1 MESIALE
8 LRAALPV
15 STAAGTLSQILSVDN
30 PPRLKAFSL
39 RMLRFNDIADR
50 MLDYNPQV
58 DLERLQRAYVFTAKV
73 HDGQERLSGEPYL
86 IHPLEVAGILLDLHV
101 DEDTIIAGLLHD
113 TLEDTLTTRAEIERL
128 FGPRVAFLVE
138 GLTKIARIEFKSAR
152 EQQAEN
158 FRKMLIA
165 MSEDIRILMIK
176 LADRLHNMRTL
187 FHMKE
192 DSRRRIAQET
202 MDIYVPLAHRL
213 GVYWMKQELE
223 DLSFRTLEPDA
234 AEELEAQL
242 LISRDEREIYIEDV
256 IGIIS
261 RKLADVD
268 LRCEVQGRVK
278 DISSIHAKMK
288 SQDLELEQIYDAI
301 GFRII
306 VEGGVGICYAALGQ
320 IHSVWPPVPGRF
332 KDYIALPK
340 PNGYRSLHTT
350 VIGEY
355 GERMEVQIRTVEMHR
370 DAELGIAAHWKYKEG
385 HLDSEHDDSK
395 FDWLRQLVEWQKE
408 ISDPHEFL
416 DAVKLDL
423 FPDEVFV
430 FTPTGEVI
438 NLSSGST
445 PLDFAFAIHSEVGSH
460 CAGAKVNGRLVPLRH
475 RLKDGDTVEIITS
488 PTQAPKKEWL
498 EFAASS
504 KAQNYIR
511 HSIRQ
516 VGKTRAIAL
525 GRDILSKELKRR
537 DLTLSKVQETGSLMR
552 FVETEFGGKAI
563 DELFAAISYGKIAA
577 STLVRKLVGE
587 GEKPTSEIASA
598 ANVVPKRLRRLFQ
611 RERRRSPSGVRVSG
625 TPDVL
630 VRFAGCC
637 EPLPGDEIIGFVTR
651 GRGVT
656 VHARGCVKVFALDP
670 ERRIDAEWDEEASV
684 RRAIAI
690 RVMSRDEPGIL
701 AKITNTISAVGIN
714 IGSAKVATNETAGK
728 AAELTFELW
737 VENVNTL
744 TGLMREIRKVKGVRS
759 VERVRG

>member
-1 MESIALE
+1 
-8 LRAALPV
+8 LPG
-15 STAAGTLSQILSVDN
+15 STAPGILSSTLMVDN
-30 PPRLKAFSL
+30 PPRLKAFFL

-50 MLDYNPQV
+50 MLDYNSQV

-86 IHPLEVAGILLDLHV
+86 IHPLEVAGILLDLRV

-113 TLEDTLTTRAEIERL
+113 TLEDTLTTRDEIERL
-128 FGPRVAFLVE
+128 FGPSVAFLVE

-176 LADRLHNMRTL
+176 LSDRLHNMRTIV
-187 FHMKE
+187 HMKE

-223 DLSFRTLEPDA
+223 DLAFRTLEPDV

-242 LISRDEREIYIEDV
+242 LISRDEREAYIEDV

-261 RKLADVD
+261 RKLADVG

-306 VEGGVGICYAALGQ
+306 VEGGIDICYGVLGQ
-320 IHSVWPPVPGRF
+320 IHSVWSPVPGRF

-355 GERMEVQIRTVEMHR
+355 GERMEVQIRTAEMHR

-385 HLDSEHDDSK
+385 SLEQGRDDSK
-395 FDWLRQLVEWQKE
+395 FDWLRQLVEWQRE

-438 NLSSGST
+438 NLSAGST

-460 CAGAKVNGRLVPLRH
+460 CAGSKVNGRLVPLRH
-475 RLKDGDTVEIITS
+475 QLKDGDTVEIITS
-488 PTQAPKKEWL
+488 PSQAPKKEWL

-504 KAQNYIR
+504 KARNHIQ

-516 VGKTRAIAL
+516 AGKTRAIAL
-525 GRDILSKELKRR
+525 GRDILGRELKRN
-537 DLTLSKVQETGSLMR
+537 DLTLSKVEGNGSLSR
-552 FVETEFGGKAI
+552 YADTEFGGKTV
-563 DELFAAISYGKIAA
+563 DDLFAAISYGKIAA
-577 STLVRKLVGE
+577 GVLVRKLAGAGE
-587 GEKPTSEIASA
+587 EAVSDLSAA
-598 ANVVPKRLRRLFQ
+598 ANVVPKRLRRLFK
-611 RERRRSPSGVRVSG
+611 RERRRSQSGVRVSG

-656 VHARGCVKVFALDP
+656 IHARGCVKVFALDP
-670 ERRIDAEWDEEASV
+670 ERRIDVEWDAEESV

-701 AKITNTISAVGIN
+701 AKITNTISAAGIN
-714 IGSAKVATNETAGK
+714 IGSAKVETNETTGK

>member
-1 MESIALE
+1 
-8 LRAALPV
+8 
-15 STAAGTLSQILSVDN
+15 
-30 PPRLKAFSL
+30 
-39 RMLRFNDIADR
+39 MLRFNDIADR
-50 MLDYNPQV
+50 LIEYNPQV

-113 TLEDTLTTRAEIERL
+113 TLEDTLTTREEIERL
-128 FGPRVAFLVE
+128 FGPSVAFLVE

-176 LADRLHNMRTL
+176 LADRLHNMRTIV
-187 FHMKE
+187 HMKE
-192 DSRRRIAQET
+192 ESRRRIAQET

-223 DLSFRTLEPDA
+223 DLSFRTLEPEVA
-234 AEELEAQL
+234 KELEARL
-242 LISRDEREIYIEDV
+242 LISRDEREVYIEDV

-261 RKLADVD
+261 ARLADIG

-288 SQDLELEQIYDAI
+288 SQDLELEQIYDTI
-301 GFRII
+301 GFRIVI
-306 VEGGVGICYAALGQ
+306 DGGIGDCYAALGQ

-385 HLDSEHDDSK
+385 RLEADGDDSK

-423 FPDEVFV
+423 FPNEVFV

-438 NLSSGST
+438 NLASGST
-445 PLDFAFAIHSEVGSH
+445 PIDFAYAIHSEVGSH
-460 CAGAKVNGRLVPLRH
+460 CVGAKVNGRLVPLRQ

-488 PTQAPKKEWL
+488 SSQSPRKDWL
-498 EFAASS
+498 EFAVSS
-504 KAQNYIR
+504 KARNHIR
-511 HSIRQ
+511 HAIRQ
-516 VGKTRAIAL
+516 AGKERAVAL
-525 GRDILSKELKRR
+525 GRDILGRELRR
-537 DLTLSKVQETGSLMR
+537 NDLTLAGVLEDGRLQR
-552 FVETEFGGKAI
+552 YADAEFGGRTI

-577 STLVRKLVGE
+577 SVLVRKLAGGE
-587 GEKPTSEIASA
+587 GKAPPDLSAVASA
-598 ANVVPKRLRRLFQ
+598 ANVVPKRLRRLFK
-611 RERRRSPSGVRVSG
+611 RERRRSTSGVRVSG

-656 VHARGCVKVFALDP
+656 IHTKGCARVFTLDP
-670 ERRIDAEWDEEASV
+670 ERKIAVEWDDEAKV
-684 RRAIAI
+684 ARAIAI
-690 RVMSRDEPGIL
+690 RVLSRDEPGML
-701 AKITNTISAVGIN
+701 AKITNTISAAGIN
-714 IGSAKVATNETAGK
+714 IGSAKVSVDETTGRT
-728 AAELTFELW
+728 AEQTFELW
-737 VENVNTL
+737 VPDARTL
-744 TGLMREIRKVKGVRS
+744 AGVMREIRKVKGVRS
-759 VERVRG
+759 VERIRG

>member
-1 MESIALE
+1 
-8 LRAALPV
+8 
-15 STAAGTLSQILSVDN
+15 
-30 PPRLKAFSL
+30 
-39 RMLRFNDIADR
+39 MLRFNDIADR
-50 MLDYNPQV
+50 MLEYDPHV

-113 TLEDTLTTRAEIERL
+113 TLEDTLTTREEIERL
-128 FGPRVAFLVE
+128 FGDRVAFLVE
-138 GLTKIARIEFKSAR
+138 GLTKIARIEFRSAR

-176 LADRLHNMRTL
+176 LADRLHNMRTIE
-187 FHMKE
+187 HMKE
-192 DSRRRIAQET
+192 ESRRRIAQET

-223 DLSFRTLEPDA
+223 DLAFRTLEPEVA
-234 AEELEAQL
+234 AELEAQL
-242 LISRDEREIYIEDV
+242 LVSREEREVYIEDV

-261 RKLADVD
+261 AKLAEADVT
-268 LRCEVQGRVK
+268 CEVQGRVK

-288 SQDLELEQIYDAI
+288 SQDLEIEQIYDAI
-301 GFRII
+301 GFRVI
-306 VEGGVGICYAALGQ
+306 VQGGVDACYAALGQ
-320 IHSVWPPVPGRF
+320 IHSIWPPVPGRF

-340 PNGYRSLHTT
+340 ANGYRSLHTT

-385 HLDSEHDDSK
+385 HLGAHADDTK

-430 FTPTGEVI
+430 FTPTGEVM
-438 NLSSGST
+438 NLAAGSSA
-445 PLDFAFAIHSEVGSH
+445 LDFAYAIHSEVGSH
-460 CAGAKVNGRLVPLRH
+460 CAGAKVNGRLVPLRQ

-488 PTQAPKKEWL
+488 PSQSPKKEWL

-504 KAQNYIR
+504 KARNHIR
-511 HSIRQ
+511 QSIRRA
-516 VGKTRAIAL
+516 GKLRAVAL
-525 GRDILSKELKRR
+525 GRDILGRELKRQ
-537 DLTLSKVQETGSLMR
+537 DLSLGQVEENGSLQR
-552 FVETEFGGKAI
+552 YVDAEFGGKSL
-563 DELFAAISYGKIAA
+563 DELFAAISYGKVAA
-577 STLVRKLVGE
+577 GAVVRRLTGGE
-587 GEKPTSEIASA
+587 EPAEPASSA
-598 ANVVPKRLRRLFQ
+598 AATVVPKRLRRLFQ
-611 RERRRSPSGVRVSG
+611 RERRHSGSGVRVSG
-625 TPDVL
+625 EPDVM

-656 VHARGCVKVFALDP
+656 VHTRGCVKVFALDP
-670 ERRIDAEWDEEASV
+670 ERRIDAEWDDDTSV

-690 RVMSRDEPGIL
+690 RVTARDEPGIL
-701 AKITNTISAVGIN
+701 AKITNTISAASIN
-714 IGSAKVATNETAGK
+714 IGSAKVEPDETVGK
-728 AAELTFELW
+728 SAELVFELW
-737 VENVNTL
+737 VQDAKTL
-744 TGLMREIRKVKGVRS
+744 ANLMREIRKVKGVRS

>member
-1 MESIALE
+1 
-8 LRAALPV
+8 
-15 STAAGTLSQILSVDN
+15 
-30 PPRLKAFSL
+30 
-39 RMLRFNDIADR
+39 MLRFNDIADR

-58 DLERLQRAYVFTAKV
+58 DLERLQSAYVFTAKV

-86 IHPLEVAGILLDLHV
+86 IHPLEVAGILLDLNV

-113 TLEDTLTTRAEIERL
+113 TLEDTLTTREEIERL

-138 GLTKIARIEFKSAR
+138 GLTKIARIEFRSAR

-165 MSEDIRILMIK
+165 MSEDICILMIK
-176 LADRLHNMRTL
+176 LADRLHNMRTIV
-187 FHMKE
+187 HMKE
-192 DSRRRIAQET
+192 SARRRVAQET

-223 DLSFRTLEPDA
+223 DLAFRTLEPDA
-234 AEELEAQL
+234 SEELEAQL
-242 LISRDEREIYIEDV
+242 LISRDEREAYIEDV
-256 IGIIS
+256 TGIIS
-261 RKLADVD
+261 AKLHD
-268 LRCEVQGRVK
+268 LDLQCEVQGRVK

-306 VEGGVGICYAALGQ
+306 VDSGIGSCYAVLGQ
-320 IHSVWPPVPGRF
+320 IHSVWAPVSGRF

-385 HLDSEHDDSK
+385 SVDSPRDDAK
-395 FDWLRQLVEWQKE
+395 FDWLRQLVKWQKE

-438 NLSSGST
+438 NLSSGAT
-445 PLDFAFAIHSEVGSH
+445 PIDFAYAIHSEVGSH

-475 RLKDGDTVEIITS
+475 RLKDGDTVEIVTS
-488 PTQAPKKEWL
+488 PSQTPKKDWL
-498 EFAASS
+498 DYVATS
-504 KAQNYIR
+504 KARNHIR
-511 HSIRQ
+511 HSIRRA
-516 VGKTRAIAL
+516 GKSRAIDL
-525 GRDILSKELKRR
+525 GRDILSRELKRN
-537 DLTLSKVQETGSLMR
+537 DLTLAKVRDDGRLAR
-552 FVETEFGGKAI
+552 YADKEFGGKTI
-563 DELFAAISYGKIAA
+563 EDVFAAISYGKIAA
-577 STLVRKLVGE
+577 SVLVRKLRGDDDE
-587 GEKPTSEIASA
+587 SKAETSTAIT
-598 ANVVPKRLRRLFQ
+598 VIPKRLRRLF
-611 RERRRSPSGVRVSG
+611 RREERRSSSGVRVSG

-637 EPLPGDEIIGFVTR
+637 EPLPGDDIIGFVTR
-651 GRGVT
+651 GRGVS
-656 VHARGCVKVFALDP
+656 VHTRGCAKVFTLDP
-670 ERRIDAEWDEEASV
+670 DRRIPVEWDVGTSV
-684 RRAIAI
+684 RRAVSI
-690 RVMSRDEPGIL
+690 RILSRDEPGIL
-701 AKITNTISAVGIN
+701 AKITNTISAAGIN
-714 IGSAKVATNETAGK
+714 IGSAKATANETPGK
-728 AAELTFELW
+728 AAEQVFELW
-737 VENVNTL
+737 VQDVSVL
-744 TGLMREIRKVKGVRS
+744 TGVMREIRKVKGVRA
-759 VERVRG
+759 VERIRG

>member
-1 MESIALE
+1 
-8 LRAALPV
+8 
-15 STAAGTLSQILSVDN
+15 
-30 PPRLKAFSL
+30 
-39 RMLRFNDIADR
+39 MLRFNDIADR
-50 MLDYNPQV
+50 MLDYDSQV

-86 IHPLEVAGILLDLHV
+86 IHPLEVAGILLDLNV

-113 TLEDTLTTRAEIERL
+113 TLEDTLTTREEIDRL

-138 GLTKIARIEFKSAR
+138 GLTKIARMEFKSAR

-165 MSEDIRILMIK
+165 MSQDIRILMIK
-176 LADRLHNMRTL
+176 LSDRLHNMRTIE
-187 FHMKE
+187 HMKGE
-192 DSRRRIAQET
+192 SRRRVAQET

-223 DLSFRTLEPDA
+223 DLSFRTLEPDVA
-234 AEELEAQL
+234 AELEAQL
-242 LISRDEREIYIEDV
+242 LISRDEREAYIEDV
-256 IGIIS
+256 TGIIS
-261 RKLADVD
+261 AKLSDVD

-278 DISSIHAKMK
+278 DIASIHAKMK

-301 GFRII
+301 GFRIV
-306 VEGGVGICYAALGQ
+306 VEGGLDVCYAVLGQ

-355 GERMEVQIRTVEMHR
+355 GERMEIQIRTVEMHR

-385 HLDSEHDDSK
+385 HLEAARDDSK

-423 FPDEVFV
+423 FPNEVFV

-438 NLSSGST
+438 NLSTGAT
-445 PLDFAFAIHSEVGSH
+445 PLDFAYAIHSEIGSH
-460 CAGAKVNGRLVPLRH
+460 CAGSKVNGRLVPLRH
-475 RLKDGDTVEIITS
+475 HLKDGDTVEIITS
-488 PTQAPKKEWL
+488 PSQTPKKDWL
-498 EFAASS
+498 EFASSS
-504 KAQNYIR
+504 KARNHIR

-516 VGKTRAIAL
+516 AGKSRAIAL
-525 GRDILSKELKRR
+525 GRDILTRELKRN
-537 DLTLSKVQETGSLMR
+537 DLTFAKVKENGSLDR
-552 FVETEFGGKAI
+552 YAEAEFGGKSI
-563 DELFAAISYGKIAA
+563 DDLFAAISYGKIAA
-577 STLVRKLVGE
+577 TALVRKLAGGDE
-587 GEKPTSEIASA
+587 APPAETSSA

-611 RERRRSPSGVRVSG
+611 REERRSSSGVRVSG

-656 VHARGCVKVFALDP
+656 VHTRGCVKVFALDP
-670 ERRIDAEWDEEASV
+670 ERRIDVEWDQEASP

-690 RVMSRDEPGIL
+690 RVLSRDEPGIL
-701 AKITNTISAVGIN
+701 AKITNTISAASIN
-714 IGSAKVATNETAGK
+714 IGSAKVATNETSGK

-744 TGLMREIRKVKGVRS
+744 AGLMREIRKVKGVRS

>member
-1 MESIALE
+1 
-8 LRAALPV
+8 
-15 STAAGTLSQILSVDN
+15 
-30 PPRLKAFSL
+30 
-39 RMLRFNDIADR
+39 MLRFNDIADR
-50 MLDYNPQV
+50 MIDYDSQV

-86 IHPLEVAGILLDLHV
+86 IHPLEVAGILLDLKV

-113 TLEDTLTTRAEIERL
+113 TLEDTLTTREEIERL

-138 GLTKIARIEFKSAR
+138 GLTKIAQIEFRSAR

-176 LADRLHNMRTL
+176 LADRLHNMRTIV
-187 FHMKE
+187 HMKE
-192 DSRRRIAQET
+192 QARQRIAQET
-202 MDIYVPLAHRL
+202 LDIYVPLAHRL

-223 DLSFRTLEPDA
+223 DLSFRTLEPDV

-256 IGIIS
+256 TGVIS
-261 RKLADVD
+261 AKLSEVE

-278 DISSIHAKMK
+278 DISSIHSKMK

-306 VEGGVGICYAALGQ
+306 VDSGIEQCYAVLGQ
-320 IHSVWPPVPGRF
+320 IHSVWPPVSGRF

-355 GERMEVQIRTVEMHR
+355 GERMEIQIRTIEMHR

-385 HLDSEHDDSK
+385 NLEADRDDSK
-395 FDWLRQLVEWQKE
+395 FDWLRQLIEWQRE

-423 FPDEVFV
+423 FPNEVFV

-438 NLSSGST
+438 NLSSGAT
-445 PLDFAFAIHSEVGSH
+445 PIDFAYAIHSEIGSH
-460 CAGAKVNGRLVPLRH
+460 CAGSKVNGRLVPLRH
-475 RLKDGDTVEIITS
+475 RLKDGDTVEILTS
-488 PTQAPKKEWL
+488 PSQSPKKDWL

-504 KAQNYIR
+504 KARNHIR

-516 VGKTRAIAL
+516 AGKSRAIDL
-525 GRDILSKELKRR
+525 GRDILSRELKRN
-537 DLTLSKVQETGSLMR
+537 DLSLAKVREDGRLARYADS
-552 FVETEFGGKAI
+552 EFGGKSV
-563 DELFAAISYGKIAA
+563 DDVFAAISYGKIPAGVLVQKLIGGVEESESEAGAA
-577 STLVRKLVGE
+577 A
-587 GEKPTSEIASA
+587 I
-598 ANVVPKRLRRLFQ
+598 VVPKRLRRLFQ
-611 RERRRSPSGVRVSG
+611 RESRRSSSGVRVSG

-637 EPLPGDEIIGFVTR
+637 EPLPGDDIIGFVTR

-656 VHARGCVKVFALDP
+656 VHTRGCVKVFTLDP
-670 ERRIDAEWDEEASV
+670 ERRIPVEWDVETSV
-684 RRAIAI
+684 RRAVSI
-690 RVMSRDEPGIL
+690 RIMSRDEPGIL
-701 AKITNTISAVGIN
+701 AKITNTISAAGIN
-714 IGSAKVATNETAGK
+714 IGSAKASANEMPGK
-728 AAELTFELW
+728 AAEQIFELW
-737 VENVNTL
+737 VADVNAL
-744 TGLMREIRKVKGVRS
+744 AGVMRQIRKVKGVRS
-759 VERVRG
+759 VERIRG

>member
-1 MESIALE
+1 
-8 LRAALPV
+8 
-15 STAAGTLSQILSVDN
+15 
-30 PPRLKAFSL
+30 
-39 RMLRFNDIADR
+39 MLRFNDIADR

-58 DLERLQRAYVFTAKV
+58 DLERLQSAYVFTAKV

-86 IHPLEVAGILLDLHV
+86 IHPLEVAGILLDLNV

-113 TLEDTLTTRAEIERL
+113 TLEDTLTTREEIERL

-138 GLTKIARIEFKSAR
+138 GLTKIARIEFRSAR

-176 LADRLHNMRTL
+176 LADRLHNMRTIV
-187 FHMKE
+187 HMKE
-192 DSRRRIAQET
+192 SSRRRVAQET

-223 DLSFRTLEPDA
+223 DLAFRTLEPDVS
-234 AEELEAQL
+234 EELEAQL
-242 LISRDEREIYIEDV
+242 MISRDEREAYIEDV
-256 IGIIS
+256 TGIIS
-261 RKLADVD
+261 AKLLD
-268 LRCEVQGRVK
+268 LDLQCEVQGRVK

-306 VEGGVGICYAALGQ
+306 VDSGIGECYAVLGQ
-320 IHSVWPPVPGRF
+320 IHSVWAPVSGRF

-385 HLDSEHDDSK
+385 ILDSSGDDSK

-416 DAVKLDL
+416 DAVKLHL
-423 FPDEVFV
+423 FPNEVFV

-438 NLSSGST
+438 NLPSGAT
-445 PLDFAFAIHSEVGSH
+445 PIDFAYAIHSEVGSR

-475 RLKDGDTVEIITS
+475 KLKDGDTVEIVTS
-488 PTQAPKKEWL
+488 PGQSPKKDWL
-498 EFAASS
+498 DFAASS
-504 KAQNYIR
+504 KARNHIR

-516 VGKTRAIAL
+516 AGKTRAIAL
-525 GRDILSKELKRR
+525 GRDILTRELKRN
-537 DLTLSKVQETGSLMR
+537 DLTLAKVREDGSLSR
-552 FVETEFGGKAI
+552 YAETEFGNRTI

-577 STLVRKLVGE
+577 GVLVRKLLGAGE
-587 GEKPTSEIASA
+587 EPPESVAVA
-598 ANVVPKRLRRLFQ
+598 VVPRRLRRLFQ
-611 RERRRSPSGVRVSG
+611 RETRRSSSGVKVSG

-637 EPLPGDEIIGFVTR
+637 EPLPGDDIIGFVTR

-656 VHARGCVKVFALDP
+656 VHTRGCVKVFTLDP
-670 ERRIDAEWDEEASV
+670 ERKIPVEWDTDTAV
-684 RRAIAI
+684 RRAVSI
-690 RVMSRDEPGIL
+690 RIMSRDEPGIL
-701 AKITNTISAVGIN
+701 AKITNTISAAGIN
-714 IGSAKVATNETAGK
+714 IGSAKASANEMPGK
-728 AAELTFELW
+728 AAEQIFELW
-737 VENVNTL
+737 VQDVSVL
-744 TGLMREIRKVKGVRS
+744 SGVMRQIRKVKGVRS
-759 VERVRG
+759 VERIRG